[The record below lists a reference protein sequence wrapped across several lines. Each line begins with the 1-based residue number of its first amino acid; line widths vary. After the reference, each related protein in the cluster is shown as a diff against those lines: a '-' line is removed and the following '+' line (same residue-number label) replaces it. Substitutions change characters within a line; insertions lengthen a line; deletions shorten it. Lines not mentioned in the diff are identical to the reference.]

1 MNEKEYVK
9 IEVGTFYRF
18 VQFLRYFVSVSGM
31 KRDTADSLRSMIDD
45 FENEVIDEL
54 YGET

>member
-1 MNEKEYVK
+1 MSKEYVK

-18 VQFLRYFVSVSGM
+18 VQFLRYFVSVSGI
-31 KRDTADSLRSMIDD
+31 RGNTADSLESMINN
-45 FENEVIDEL
+45 FEDEVIDEL

>member
-18 VQFLRYFVSVSGM
+18 VQFLKYFVSVSGM